1 MERSMSTTTSRA
13 LPSGASPAPRSS
25 ILVATSAVAAA
36 GTMLMF
42 GMLGMWFK
50 FRDASP
56 LRESAR
62 GKMIH
67 DWLPSEIKVP
77 EVATN
82 TMAFT
87 MVIAC
92 VMAQWAVYST
102 RRNDSSHAT
111 MALAVTAFVG
121 IAAINAQV
129 AVYLQMGMGLTDGPY
144 QTMFYAVTGT
154 MFALLVTGVA
164 FSIVTMFR
172 AVAGRLGDSSV
183 MSAHALYWYFL
194 TAVFV
199 ALWFVVYVQK

>member
-1 MERSMSTTTSRA
+1 
-13 LPSGASPAPRSS
+13 
-25 ILVATSAVAAA
+25 
-36 GTMLMF
+36 MF

-129 AVYLQMGMGLTDGPY
+129 AVLIDR
-144 QTMFYAVTGT
+144 
-154 MFALLVTGVA
+154 
-164 FSIVTMFR
+164 SIHLRSLF
-172 AVAGRLGDSSV
+172 GHC
-183 MSAHALYWYFL
+183 SA
-194 TAVFV
+194 T
-199 ALWFVVYVQK
+199 